1 MRIAYLYDAVYP
13 WVKGGGERR
22 IHELSRR
29 LAGRG
34 HEVHCYGIKWWDGD
48 SVQHQDGVHLH
59 GICRPMGLYSG
70 DRRSVKEALLF
81 ALKSMISI
89 NESYDIIDCQ
99 EFPYFPCF
107 SARLI
112 SSMRGS
118 RLFITWLEVWGD
130 YWQEYMGRMGVLGKA
145 VERSCARLA
154 DQNIAISH
162 KTKMDLEAIGVKGV
176 KVIPT
181 GIDFK
186 HISGVV
192 ASEEHSDVI
201 FAGRLAR
208 HKNVD
213 LLIRALAPACRDMP
227 DLRAVIIG
235 DGPEKSR
242 LEKLALDLGL
252 SRNVSF
258 RGFLDDHD
266 HVISLIK
273 SSRVFVMPSSRE
285 GFGIAAL
292 EANACG
298 LPVVTVDHRM
308 NAVCD
313 LLKEGTGFKCQ
324 VSDEDLG
331 RAIRECL
338 NRGQSMRSACI
349 DAARGYDWDELCL
362 AAERIYLSED

>member
-1 MRIAYLYDAVYP
+1 MRIAYVYDAVYP

-22 IHELSRR
+22 IYELSRR

-48 SVQHQDGVHLH
+48 SIQTKDGVHLH

-81 ALKSMISI
+81 ALKILPSI
-89 NESYDIIDCQ
+89 KESYDIIDCQ

-107 SARLI
+107 SARLV
-112 SSMRGS
+112 SSMMKS
-118 RLFITWLEVWGD
+118 KLFITWLEVWGD
-130 YWQEYMGRMGVLGKA
+130 YWQEYLGRMGMLGQA

-154 DQNIAISH
+154 DQNIAISDR
-162 KTKMDLEAIGVKGV
+162 TKMDLEALGAKDV

-181 GIDFK
+181 GIDFN
-186 HISGVV
+186 HIAGVK
-192 ASEEHSDVI
+192 ASAEHSDVI
-201 FAGRLAR
+201 FAGRLAG

-213 LLIRALAPACRDMP
+213 LLIRALARERREVP

-235 DGPEKSR
+235 DGPERSR
-242 LEKLALDLGL
+242 LEKLSLDFGL

-266 HVISLIK
+266 QVISLIK

-331 RAIRECL
+331 MAIRTGLEK
-338 NRGQSMRSACI
+338 GMGMRSACI
-349 DAARGYDWDELCL
+349 DAARGYDWDDLCL
-362 AAERIYLSED
+362 AAEKVYLSED

>member
-1 MRIAYLYDAVYP
+1 LRIAYLYDAVYP

-22 IHELSRR
+22 IYELSRR
-29 LAGRG
+29 LASRG

-48 SVQHQDGVHLH
+48 SVLHQDGVCLH

-70 DRRSVKEALLF
+70 DRRSVREALLF
-81 ALKSMISI
+81 ALKSLTSI
-89 NESYDIIDCQ
+89 KESYDIIDCQ

-107 SARLI
+107 SARLV
-112 SSMRGS
+112 SSMRNS
-118 RLFITWLEVWGD
+118 KLFITWLEVWGD
-130 YWQEYMGRMGVLGKA
+130 YWQEYLGRMGALGQA

-154 DQNIAISH
+154 DQNIAISY
-162 KTKMDLEAIGVKGV
+162 KTKRDLEALGIKGV

-186 HISGVV
+186 HICDVK
-192 ASEEHSDVI
+192 ASDEDSDVI
-201 FAGRLAR
+201 FAGRLAG

-213 LLIRALAPACRDMP
+213 LLIRALAREFRDVP

-235 DGPEKSR
+235 DGPERSR
-242 LEKLALDLGL
+242 LEKLSLDLGL

-266 HVISLIK
+266 QVISLLK
-273 SSRVFVMPSSRE
+273 SSKVFVMPSSRE

-313 LLKEGTGFKCQ
+313 LIKEDTGFQCQ

-331 RAIRECL
+331 RAIKAGLE
-338 NRGQSMRSACI
+338 RGKSMRSDCI

-362 AAERIYLSED
+362 AAEKVYLSEY